1 MTGSNKQKV
10 FLSDEWSKF
19 TRPGYTVE
27 KKKIYLGVPNNET
40 EILNSYS
47 PLYGTENGIKK
58 VIKGEKGW
66 WKVVENLYGVKV
78 HYNGQCKD

>member
-1 MTGSNKQKV
+1 MARWAITDSSREPNMTGSNKQKV

-47 PLYGTENGIKK
+47 PLYGTDWTE
-58 VIKGEKGW
+58 
-66 WKVVENLYGVKV
+66 
-78 HYNGQCKD
+78 